1 MSDGNKLTLRD
12 KIALFPHSPGVYRYY
27 DASGKVIYV
36 GKAKDLHKRVAQ
48 YFVPPERL
56 NVKTRV
62 LVSKIA
68 DAQFSVV
75 DTEADALL
83 LENNLIKQYKPRYN
97 ILLKDS
103 KTYPWIVITNDE
115 YPRVFLTRRVEKG
128 RGTYFGPYSSV
139 SHANYLLD
147 FFRRS
152 YPLRSCKL
160 NITGKA
166 ILRHKFRPCL
176 DFHIK
181 RCRGCCIG
189 AVSKEEY
196 SFYINEIARLL
207 KGGVNEIINEYE
219 RAMKQAS
226 SELRFEDALVCK
238 ERIESLRKHYS
249 KSIISSSSGADCDV
263 FSLVFDGQ
271 DAFGNFLRVRGG
283 AIIQSLNLGFR
294 MNIEEEQESVLST
307 FIAEIESKF
316 GALAREVIV
325 PFKPDVEIDGV
336 EFRIPVKGDKFSLL
350 GLSAKNAREYLFN
363 TLKQKERTDPDEYR
377 RLVLEDLKKSLG
389 MKELPVHIE
398 CFDNSNIQ
406 GTNPVAS
413 CVVFRD
419 GVPSKADY
427 RKFKIKTVV
436 GANDFASMKEVVNRR
451 YSRMLAEHPDDLPQL
466 IVIDGGEGQLKF
478 ASEALAE
485 LGILDRLMVIGLAKR
500 MELVIRLNDP
510 VPLFLDRNSHAL
522 KVLMHIRDEAHRFG
536 ITFHRSLRS
545 KEQVRS
551 ILREI
556 KGVGEQT
563 EQRLLMHYGSVSRIA
578 SASVEDLSEMVSRPL
593 AERILSTL
601 NPELPLEEE

>member
-103 KTYPWIVITNDE
+103 KTYPWIVITNEE

-160 NITGKA
+160 NITGEA

-389 MKELPVHIE
+389 MKDLPVHIE

-578 SASVEDLSEMVSRPL
+578 SASIEDLSEMVSRPL